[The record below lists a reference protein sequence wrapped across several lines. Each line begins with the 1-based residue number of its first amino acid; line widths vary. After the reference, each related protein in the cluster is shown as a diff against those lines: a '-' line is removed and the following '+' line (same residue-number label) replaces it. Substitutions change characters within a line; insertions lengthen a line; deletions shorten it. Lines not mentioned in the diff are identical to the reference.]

1 MDEVILA
8 SASPRRQEILRLLR
22 IPFTVIPA
30 HNESVINTA
39 LSLDEAVLQVARSK
53 AEEVAASNP
62 ERTVIGADTVV
73 SVGGQVL
80 GKPKDEQ
87 QAHEMLTLLG
97 GRRHE
102 VITAVWVC
110 RPGGGSGFWDCT
122 GVEFYPLSSGE
133 IDEYIKTGEPM
144 DKAGGYGIQGM
155 GLRFVRCI
163 QGDFYTVMGLPG
175 AKLWRFL
182 RDM

>member
-8 SASPRRQEILRLLR
+8 SASPRRQEILKLLG
-22 IPFTVIPA
+22 IPFAVITSK
-30 HNESVINTA
+30 NESEINPD
-39 LSLDEAVLQVARSK
+39 LPLDEAVLQVARKK
-53 AEEVAASNP
+53 AEEVAASYP

-87 QAHEMLTLLG
+87 HAHEMLTLLG
-97 GRRHE
+97 GRVHE

-110 RPGGGSGFWDCT
+110 RPGGGSGFSDCT
-122 GVEFYPLSSGE
+122 CVEFYPLSSEE

-155 GLRFVRCI
+155 GLRFVRSV